1 MTTNRLY
8 SLFSLIT
15 LLALVSAG
23 AMAIPMIIGS
33 LNLPPASGS
42 TVSQSQGAADPA
54 AAEQARFEFRRGEW
68 FGGRD
73 ITVVTAQPLKL
84 EFQRY
89 LWYHGQLS
97 PAALADQARFDQRR
111 GEWFGK

>member
-8 SLFSLIT
+8 PLFSLIV

-33 LNLPPASGS
+33 LNLPPATGAI
-42 TVSQSQGAADPA
+42 VSQSQGAADPA
-54 AAEQARFEFRRGEW
+54 AAERARFEFRRGEW

-73 ITVVTAQPLKL
+73 TIDASAQPLEL

-89 LWYHGQLS
+89 LWYTGQLS